1 MSAESIKRHQPP
13 MVRKGATGSAVA
25 FNSDRAGPATAS
37 SAERADMASAAAAL
51 PARHESGLQEKVV
64 AKVGGFVVSEV
75 TVTSQ
80 RDHSDGPAL
89 VPSVSSPPPSADAAT
104 GLTDEQVER
113 MRANRERAQA
123 RLESR
128 KRAAEPP

>member
-13 MVRKGATGSAVA
+13 MVRKGATASAVA

-37 SAERADMASAAAAL
+37 SAKRADMASAAAAL
-51 PARHESGLQEKVV
+51 PAQHESGLQEKVV

-89 VPSVSSPPPSADAAT
+89 VPSVSPLPWADAAT